1 MAPMEQPEITTLIEK
16 VDRLIDLCDQLQLQ
30 NRQLLAQERNWRE
43 ERLQLIEKN
52 DLARQKVEAMILRL
66 KSLEHDSG
74 ASPSPSACVFW
85 TRNIRSPVPLKN
97 ATTWRRLPVIWM
109 PPCGTSATAGR

>member
-1 MAPMEQPEITTLIEK
+1 MEQPEITTLIEK

-30 NRQLLAQERNWRE
+30 NRQLLAQERSWRE

-66 KSLEHDSG
+66 KSLEHDS
-74 ASPSPSACVFW
+74 
-85 TRNIRSPVPLKN
+85 
-97 ATTWRRLPVIWM
+97 
-109 PPCGTSATAGR
+109 